1 MLGKLIKDKF
11 VFYNEFEYICK
22 ELINQDM
29 FSKACEY
36 GIRASIF
43 IATKSSEGI
52 RVGIKDVAKEIDSP
66 EPFTAKIMQILT
78 KSGIIYSAKG
88 VGGGFEVSKEAL
100 KSIKL
105 IQIVDA
111 IDGNTIYKGCGIGLK
126 ECSEIH
132 PCPVHNQFKKIREL
146 LLAMLTNT
154 TLEELALGVN
164 AGDYYLKIFNK
175 SE

>member
-1 MLGKLIKDKF
+1 
-11 VFYNEFEYICK
+11 
-22 ELINQDM
+22 M

-43 IATKSSEGI
+43 IAAKSSKGI

-78 KSGIIYSAKG
+78 KSGIVHSAKG
-88 VGGGFEVSKEAL
+88 VGGGFEVSLEAS

-111 IDGNTIYKGCGIGLK
+111 IDGNKIYSGCGIGLK
-126 ECSEIH
+126 ECSEDH
-132 PCPVHNQFKKIREL
+132 PCPVHNEFKKIRGL
-146 LLAMLTNT
+146 LLEMLTTT
-154 TLEELALGVN
+154 TLEKLASSVKS
-164 AGDYYLKIFNK
+164 GDFFLKVLNTND
-175 SE
+175 

>member
-1 MLGKLIKDKF
+1 
-11 VFYNEFEYICK
+11 
-22 ELINQDM
+22 M

-43 IATKSSEGI
+43 IASKSAKGI

-78 KSGIIYSAKG
+78 KNKIIHSTKG
-88 VGGGFEVSKEAL
+88 VGGGFEVSNEIQ

-111 IDGNTIYKGCGIGLK
+111 IDGDRIYKGCGIGLK
-126 ECSEIH
+126 ECSEEH
-132 PCPVHNQFKKIREL
+132 PCPVHDDFKKIRGL
-146 LLAMLTNT
+146 LFEMLTQT
-154 TLEELALGVN
+154 TLEQLASGVKS
-164 AGDYYLKIFNK
+164 GDFFLKTLNTNN
-175 SE
+175 

>member
-1 MLGKLIKDKF
+1 LSFILILNIF
-11 VFYNEFEYICK
+11 VVQSTN
-22 ELINQDM
+22 LPM

-43 IATKSSEGI
+43 IATKSSKGI

-78 KSGIIYSAKG
+78 KNGIIESSKG
-88 VGGGFEVSKEAL
+88 VGGGFEVSDNAV

-111 IDGNTIYKGCGIGLK
+111 IDGDTIYKGCGIGLK
-126 ECSEIH
+126 ECSETK
-132 PCPVHNQFKKIREL
+132 PCPVHKEFKKVREL
-146 LLAMLTNT
+146 LLEMLTNT
-154 TLEELALGVN
+154 TLEQLASGVKT
-164 AGDYYLKIFNK
+164 GDFFLRINDR
-175 SE
+175 E

>member
-1 MLGKLIKDKF
+1 
-11 VFYNEFEYICK
+11 
-22 ELINQDM
+22 M

-43 IATKSSEGI
+43 IATKSSKGI

-78 KSGIIYSAKG
+78 KNGIIHSAKG
-88 VGGGFEVSKEAL
+88 VGGGFEVSNQAL
-100 KSIKL
+100 RSVKL

-111 IDGNTIYKGCGIGLK
+111 IDGDSIYKGCGIGLK
-126 ECSEIH
+126 ECSEIY

-146 LLAMLTNT
+146 LLKMLTTT

-164 AGDYYLKIFNK
+164 SGDFHLKIFSQNK
-175 SE
+175 

>member
-1 MLGKLIKDKF
+1 
-11 VFYNEFEYICK
+11 
-22 ELINQDM
+22 M

-43 IATKSSEGI
+43 IATKSSQGI

-78 KSGIIYSAKG
+78 KNGIIGSAKG
-88 VGGGFEVSKEAL
+88 VGGGFEVSNEAV

-111 IDGNTIYKGCGIGLK
+111 IDGDNIYKGCGIGLK
-126 ECSEIH
+126 ECSEKR
-132 PCPVHNQFKKIREL
+132 PCPVHNEFKKIREL
-146 LLAMLTNT
+146 LLEMLTTT
-154 TLEELALGVN
+154 TLEELALGVKS
-164 AGDYYLKIFNK
+164 GDFFLKTLNK
-175 SE
+175 ND

>member
-1 MLGKLIKDKF
+1 
-11 VFYNEFEYICK
+11 
-22 ELINQDM
+22 M

-78 KSGIIYSAKG
+78 KSGIIESAKG
-88 VGGGFEVSKEAL
+88 VGGGFEVSANAV

-111 IDGNTIYKGCGIGLK
+111 IDGDTIYKGCGIGLK
-126 ECSEIH
+126 ECSELK
-132 PCPVHNQFKKIREL
+132 PCPVHNEFKKVRQL
-146 LLAMLTNT
+146 LLEMLTNT
-154 TLEELALGVN
+154 TLEQLASGVST
-164 AGDYYLKIFNK
+164 GDFFLKINDSK
-175 SE
+175 I

>member
-1 MLGKLIKDKF
+1 
-11 VFYNEFEYICK
+11 
-22 ELINQDM
+22 M

-43 IATKSSEGI
+43 IATKSSKGI

-78 KSGIIYSAKG
+78 RNGIIVSAKG
-88 VGGGFEVSKEAL
+88 VGGGFEVSNEAV
-100 KSIKL
+100 KNIML

-111 IDGNTIYKGCGIGLK
+111 IDGNAIYKGCGIGLK
-126 ECSEIH
+126 ECSETY
-132 PCPVHNQFKKIREL
+132 PCPVHNEFKKIREL
-146 LLAMLTNT
+146 LVAMLTNT
-154 TLEELALGVN
+154 TLEELALSVN
-164 AGDYYLKIFNK
+164 SGDFHLKIFNK

>member
-1 MLGKLIKDKF
+1 
-11 VFYNEFEYICK
+11 
-22 ELINQDM
+22 M

-43 IATKSSEGI
+43 IATKSSQGI

-78 KSGIIYSAKG
+78 KSGIIDSSKG
-88 VGGGFEVSKEAL
+88 VGGGFEVSNDAV

-111 IDGNTIYKGCGIGLK
+111 IDGDNIYKGCGIGLK

-132 PCPVHNQFKKIREL
+132 PCPVHNEFKQIREL
-146 LLAMLTNT
+146 LLAMLTKT
-154 TLEELALGVN
+154 TLQELALGVKS
-164 AGDYYLKIFNK
+164 GDFFLKTLNK

>member
-1 MLGKLIKDKF
+1 
-11 VFYNEFEYICK
+11 
-22 ELINQDM
+22 M

-43 IATKSSEGI
+43 IAANSSKGI

-78 KSGIIYSAKG
+78 KSNIIGSAKG
-88 VGGGFEVSKEAL
+88 VGGGFEISAEAL

-105 IQIVDA
+105 IHIVDA
-111 IDGNTIYKGCGIGLK
+111 IDGDNIYKGCGIGLK
-126 ECSEIH
+126 ECSEVH
-132 PCPVHNQFKKIREL
+132 PCPVHNEFKKIREL
-146 LLAMLTNT
+146 LVAMLTNT
-154 TLEELALGVN
+154 SLEELALSVKS
-164 AGDYYLKIFNK
+164 GDFHLKILNK

>member
-1 MLGKLIKDKF
+1 
-11 VFYNEFEYICK
+11 
-22 ELINQDM
+22 M

-66 EPFTAKIMQILT
+66 EPFTGKIMQILT
-78 KSGIIYSAKG
+78 KSGIIESAKG
-88 VGGGFEVSKEAL
+88 VGGGFEISNEAI

-111 IDGNTIYKGCGIGLK
+111 IDGDAIYKGCGIGLK
-126 ECSEIH
+126 ECSETH

-146 LLAMLTNT
+146 LLTMLTNT

-164 AGDYYLKIFNK
+164 SGDFYLKIFNK
-175 SE
+175 NE

>member
-1 MLGKLIKDKF
+1 
-11 VFYNEFEYICK
+11 
-22 ELINQDM
+22 M

-43 IATKSSEGI
+43 IAANSSKGI

-78 KSGIIYSAKG
+78 KNGIIHSAKG
-88 VGGGFEVSKEAL
+88 VGGGFEVSNEAV

-111 IDGNTIYKGCGIGLK
+111 IDGDKIYTGCGIGLK
-126 ECSEIH
+126 ECSATH
-132 PCPVHNQFKKIREL
+132 PCPVHNEFAKIRGL
-146 LLAMLTNT
+146 LLEMLTKT
-154 TLEELALGVN
+154 TLEQLASDVKS
-164 AGDYYLKIFNK
+164 GDFFLKTFNTND
-175 SE
+175 

>member
-1 MLGKLIKDKF
+1 
-11 VFYNEFEYICK
+11 
-22 ELINQDM
+22 M

-43 IATKSSEGI
+43 IAANSAKGI

-78 KSGIIYSAKG
+78 KNGIINSAKG
-88 VGGGFEVSKEAL
+88 VGGGFEVSNNAT

-111 IDGNTIYKGCGIGLK
+111 IDGDSIYKGCGIGLK
-126 ECSEIH
+126 ECSETH
-132 PCPVHNQFKKIREL
+132 PCPVHNDFKKIREL
-146 LLAMLTNT
+146 LLEMLTKT
-154 TLEELALGVN
+154 TLEELASGVTS
-164 AGDYYLKIFNK
+164 GDSFLKY
-175 SE
+175 

>member
-1 MLGKLIKDKF
+1 
-11 VFYNEFEYICK
+11 
-22 ELINQDM
+22 M

-43 IATKSSEGI
+43 IAAKSSKGI

-78 KSGIIYSAKG
+78 KNKIIHSAKG
-88 VGGGFEVSKEAL
+88 VGGGFEVSNEAV

-105 IQIVDA
+105 IHIVDA
-111 IDGNTIYKGCGIGLK
+111 IDGDSIYKGCGIGLK

-132 PCPVHNQFKKIREL
+132 PCPVHNEFKKIREL
-146 LLAMLTNT
+146 LLVMLTTT
-154 TLEELALGVN
+154 TLEELALGVKS
-164 AGDYYLKIFNK
+164 GDFHLRILNK
-175 SE
+175 DN

>member
-1 MLGKLIKDKF
+1 
-11 VFYNEFEYICK
+11 
-22 ELINQDM
+22 M

-43 IATKSSEGI
+43 IATKSSQGI

-78 KSGIIYSAKG
+78 KNGIIDSAKG
-88 VGGGFEVSKEAL
+88 VGGGFEVSTRAI

-111 IDGNTIYKGCGIGLK
+111 IDGDNIYKGCGIGLK
-126 ECSEIH
+126 ECSEVH
-132 PCPVHNQFKKIREL
+132 PCPVHNQFKQIREL
-146 LLAMLTNT
+146 LLDMLTNT
-154 TLEELALGVN
+154 TLEELALGVKS
-164 AGDYYLKIFNK
+164 GDSFLKTLNINN
-175 SE
+175 

>member
-1 MLGKLIKDKF
+1 M
-11 VFYNEFEYICK
+11 EF
-22 ELINQDM
+22 NQLNM

-52 RVGIKDVAKEIDSP
+52 RVGIKDVSKEIDSP

-78 KSGIIYSAKG
+78 KNGIIASAKG
-88 VGGGFEVSKEAL
+88 VGGGFEVSKEAV

-126 ECSEIH
+126 ECSETH
-132 PCPVHNQFKKIREL
+132 PCPVHNEFKKIREL

-154 TLEELALGVN
+154 TLEELASGVN
-164 AGDYYLKIFNK
+164 SGDFHLKILTRN
-175 SE
+175 E

>member
-1 MLGKLIKDKF
+1 
-11 VFYNEFEYICK
+11 
-22 ELINQDM
+22 M

-36 GIRASIF
+36 GIRAAIF
-43 IATKSSEGI
+43 IATKSAEGI

-78 KSGIIYSAKG
+78 KNGIIASAKG
-88 VGGGFEVSKEAL
+88 VGGGFEISKETV

-111 IDGNTIYKGCGIGLK
+111 IDGNAIYKGCGIGLK
-126 ECSEIH
+126 ECSETH
-132 PCPVHNQFKKIREL
+132 PCPVHNEFKKIREL

-164 AGDYYLKIFNK
+164 AGDFHLKILNK
-175 SE
+175 TE

>member
-1 MLGKLIKDKF
+1 
-11 VFYNEFEYICK
+11 
-22 ELINQDM
+22 M

-43 IATKSSEGI
+43 IAAKSSKGI

-78 KSGIIYSAKG
+78 RNGIISSAKG
-88 VGGGFEVSKEAL
+88 VGGGFEVSSEAV
-100 KSIKL
+100 KKIKL

-111 IDGNTIYKGCGIGLK
+111 IDGDNIYKGCGIGLK

-132 PCPVHNQFKKIREL
+132 PCPVHNDFKKIREL
-146 LLAMLTNT
+146 LLNMLTNT
-154 TLEELALGVN
+154 TLEQLASGVKS
-164 AGDYYLKIFNK
+164 GDFYLKVLNR
-175 SE
+175 E

>member
-1 MLGKLIKDKF
+1 
-11 VFYNEFEYICK
+11 
-22 ELINQDM
+22 M

-78 KSGIIYSAKG
+78 KNGIIYSAKG

-164 AGDYYLKIFNK
+164 AGDYYLKIFK
-175 SE
+175 KTE

>member
-1 MLGKLIKDKF
+1 
-11 VFYNEFEYICK
+11 
-22 ELINQDM
+22 M

-43 IATKSSEGI
+43 IATKSSKGI

-78 KSGIIYSAKG
+78 KNRIIVSAKG
-88 VGGGFEVSKEAL
+88 VGGGFEVSNEMAKN
-100 KSIKL
+100 IKL

-111 IDGNTIYKGCGIGLK
+111 IDGDNIYKGCGIGLK
-126 ECSEIH
+126 ECSETH
-132 PCPVHNQFKKIREL
+132 PCPVHNDFKKIREL
-146 LLAMLTNT
+146 LVAMLTTT
-154 TLEELALGVN
+154 TLEDLASGVK
-164 AGDYYLKIFNK
+164 AGDFHLKIVNK

>member
-1 MLGKLIKDKF
+1 MS
-11 VFYNEFEYICK
+11 
-22 ELINQDM
+22 M

-36 GIRASIF
+36 GIRAAIF
-43 IATKSSEGI
+43 IATKSSKGI

-78 KSGIIYSAKG
+78 KNGIIESSKG
-88 VGGGFEVSKEAL
+88 VGGGFEVSNEAV
-100 KSIKL
+100 KTIKL

-111 IDGNTIYKGCGIGLK
+111 IDGDNIYKGCGIGLK

-132 PCPVHNQFKKIREL
+132 PCPVHKDFKKIREL

-154 TLEELALGVN
+154 TLEELASGVK
-164 AGDYYLKIFNK
+164 AGDFYLKIMNK

>member
-1 MLGKLIKDKF
+1 
-11 VFYNEFEYICK
+11 
-22 ELINQDM
+22 M

-43 IATKSSEGI
+43 IAAKSSKGI

-78 KSGIIYSAKG
+78 KNKIIHSAKG
-88 VGGGFEVSKEAL
+88 VGGGFEVSNEAV

-105 IQIVDA
+105 INIVDA
-111 IDGNTIYKGCGIGLK
+111 IDGDSIYKGCGIGLK

-132 PCPVHNQFKKIREL
+132 PCPVHNEFKKIREL
-146 LLAMLTNT
+146 LLVMLTTT
-154 TLEELALGVN
+154 TLEELALGVKS
-164 AGDYYLKIFNK
+164 GDFHLRILNK
-175 SE
+175 DN

>member
-1 MLGKLIKDKF
+1 
-11 VFYNEFEYICK
+11 
-22 ELINQDM
+22 M

-43 IATKSSEGI
+43 IAANSAKGI

-78 KSGIIYSAKG
+78 KNGIINSAKG
-88 VGGGFEVSKEAL
+88 VGGGFEVSNNAT

-111 IDGNTIYKGCGIGLK
+111 IDGDSIYKGCGIGLK
-126 ECSEIH
+126 ECSETH
-132 PCPVHNQFKKIREL
+132 PCPVHNDFKKIREL
-146 LLAMLTNT
+146 LLEMLTKT
-154 TLEELALGVN
+154 TLEELASGVTS
-164 AGDYYLKIFNK
+164 GDSFLKILNNNN
-175 SE
+175 

>member
-1 MLGKLIKDKF
+1 
-11 VFYNEFEYICK
+11 
-22 ELINQDM
+22 M

-43 IATKSSEGI
+43 IATKSSKGI

-66 EPFTAKIMQILT
+66 EPFTGKIMQILT
-78 KSGIIYSAKG
+78 KNGIIVSSKG
-88 VGGGFEVSKEAL
+88 VGGGFEVSSEAV

-111 IDGNTIYKGCGIGLK
+111 IDGDNIYKGCGIGLK

-132 PCPVHNQFKKIREL
+132 PCPVHNDFKKIREL

-154 TLEELALGVN
+154 TLEELALGVK
-164 AGDYYLKIFNK
+164 AGDFYLKIMNQ

>member
-1 MLGKLIKDKF
+1 M
-11 VFYNEFEYICK
+11 
-22 ELINQDM
+22 NQDM

-43 IATKSSEGI
+43 IATKSSEGV

-78 KSGIIYSAKG
+78 RNGIIHSAKG
-88 VGGGFEVSKEAL
+88 VGGGFEVSTEAL

-111 IDGNTIYKGCGIGLK
+111 IDGDTVYKGCGIGLK
-126 ECSEIH
+126 ECSETQ

-146 LLAMLTNT
+146 LLTMLTNT

-164 AGDYYLKIFNK
+164 AGDFYLKILNK

>member
-1 MLGKLIKDKF
+1 
-11 VFYNEFEYICK
+11 
-22 ELINQDM
+22 M

-43 IATKSSEGI
+43 IATKSSKGI

-78 KSGIIYSAKG
+78 KNGIIYSAKG
-88 VGGGFEVSKEAL
+88 VGGGFEVSNEAV

-111 IDGNTIYKGCGIGLK
+111 IDGNKIYSGCGIGLK
-126 ECSEIH
+126 ECSEQH
-132 PCPVHNQFKKIREL
+132 PCPVHHEFKKIREL
-146 LLAMLTNT
+146 LLEMLTKT
-154 TLEELALGVN
+154 TLEQLASDVKS
-164 AGDYYLKIFNK
+164 GDFFLKTLNIND
-175 SE
+175 

>member
-1 MLGKLIKDKF
+1 
-11 VFYNEFEYICK
+11 
-22 ELINQDM
+22 M

-43 IATKSSEGI
+43 IAANSSKGI

-78 KSGIIYSAKG
+78 KNGIIHSAKG
-88 VGGGFEVSKEAL
+88 VGGGFEVSNEAV

-111 IDGNTIYKGCGIGLK
+111 IDGNKIYTGCGIGLK
-126 ECSEIH
+126 ECSAVH
-132 PCPVHNQFKKIREL
+132 PCPVHNEFTKIRGL
-146 LLAMLTNT
+146 LLEMLTKT
-154 TLEELALGVN
+154 TLEQLASDVKS
-164 AGDYYLKIFNK
+164 GDFFLKTLNTND
-175 SE
+175 

>member
-1 MLGKLIKDKF
+1 
-11 VFYNEFEYICK
+11 
-22 ELINQDM
+22 M

-36 GIRASIF
+36 GIRAAIF
-43 IATKSSEGI
+43 IATKSSKGI

-78 KSGIIYSAKG
+78 KNGIIESSKG
-88 VGGGFEVSKEAL
+88 VGGGFEVSNEAV
-100 KSIKL
+100 KTIKL

-111 IDGNTIYKGCGIGLK
+111 IDGDNIYKGCGIGLK

-132 PCPVHNQFKKIREL
+132 PCPVHKDFKKIREL

-154 TLEELALGVN
+154 TLEELASGVK
-164 AGDYYLKIFNK
+164 AGDFYLKIMNK